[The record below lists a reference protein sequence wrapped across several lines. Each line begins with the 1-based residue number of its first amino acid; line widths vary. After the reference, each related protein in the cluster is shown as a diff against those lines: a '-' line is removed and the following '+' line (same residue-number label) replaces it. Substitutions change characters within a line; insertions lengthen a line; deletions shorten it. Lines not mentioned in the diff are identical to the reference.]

1 MTAASGT
8 AFDAPQS
15 AGRAITSRLG
25 LAAAIAFREL
35 RAGVGGLIVF
45 VLCIA
50 LGVAAVAAIGSLSAS
65 FDEALARQGRTLIGG
80 DLSFELVHRKAN
92 ADEHAALEA
101 LGALSE
107 SASFRAMARS
117 EAGKSAL
124 VEVKA
129 VDDDYPLCG
138 DVVITR
144 AEKPGPIWRGG
155 DVVLVEQTLLD
166 RLGLDVGSK
175 LMIGEAA
182 ATIGGVLG
190 EQPDRLADRLAY
202 GPKLLMSEATL
213 AKTGLVQPGSLI
225 RWTYR
230 VKLPEPE
237 ASDRKRLAAIR
248 KHIETRFPEAGF
260 AIHDWTDPAPALRR
274 DADRFTQFINF
285 VGLTALLLGGIGV
298 GNAIKSYMAKKR
310 EIIAT
315 FKCLGAS
322 SRLVLLVY
330 LIQALVLAALG
341 IAIGLVIG
349 ASAPAALAAIYGDE
363 LPIELATGP
372 HTLPLLT
379 AVLAGLLTT
388 VVFVLWPLGRAVL
401 VSPAVLMRAHLTE
414 ERERSSLPFAIGS
427 AIAGLA
433 LFALAI
439 AASEERLITASISAG
454 IVTAFLLLT
463 GFGLLVQRLAAYHRR
478 LRIKRPSL
486 VLALSSIGG
495 PRSLARSIA
504 VSLGLG
510 LGLLIATAL
519 IHRSLVKEID
529 SNIEVDAPA
538 YYFLDVEESD
548 LPVFRAT
555 VRSVLPD
562 AKLADAPMLR
572 GRIVKVKGIPVD
584 KIEVHPDVRWVLSG
598 DRGLTYTDEV
608 PPSST
613 IVAGEWWPKG
623 YAGEPLVSFDDEIAK
638 GLGLTLGDH
647 VTVNILGRNVDAKVA
662 SLRKI
667 DWESLAINFVM
678 VFSPNTLQG
687 APHRVL
693 TTLEFPKGTEPERE
707 GKVVQALA
715 EAFPLVTAIK
725 VGDIVDA
732 AKKLLAK
739 VMSAI
744 RITAGVTLLIGAAVL
759 AGAVAAGQEQ
769 RKYLA
774 VLYKTLGATRARVIG
789 AELIEFGLLGLAT
802 ALLAVMVA
810 TLTAWALC
818 KWAFE
823 VPFVFTPLA
832 ALETIAL
839 ALGLVLGVGAIA
851 TWRVLS
857 AKAAPYLRAE

>member
-1 MTAASGT
+1 MTT
-8 AFDAPQS
+8 ARDM
-15 AGRAITSRLG
+15 AID
-25 LAAAIAFREL
+25 AAIGPGRVTSSKLRLALAIAMREL
-35 RAGVGGLIVF
+35 RSGAGGLTVF

-80 DLSFELVHRKAN
+80 DLSFELIHRQAN
-92 ADEHAALEA
+92 AKERAALEA
-101 LGALSE
+101 LGQVSE

-117 EAGKSAL
+117 EKGKSTL

-129 VDDDYPLCG
+129 VDDAYPLYG
-138 DVVITR
+138 DVVVTR
-144 AEKPGPIWRGG
+144 AGRQGPIWRND

-166 RLGLDVGSK
+166 RLGLDAGST
-175 LMIGEAA
+175 LLIGEATT
-182 ATIGGVLG
+182 TIGGVLG

-202 GPKLLMSEATL
+202 GPKLLMSRGTL

-230 VKLPEPE
+230 VKLEEPA
-237 ASDRKRLAAIR
+237 ASDQQALAKMRKE
-248 KHIETRFPEAGF
+248 IETRFPESGF
-260 AIHDWTDPAPALRR
+260 AIHDWTDPAPSLRR

-310 EIIAT
+310 DIIAT

-322 SRLVLLVY
+322 SRLVLAVY
-330 LIQALVLAALG
+330 MIQALALASIG
-341 IAIGLVIG
+341 IAIGLVLG
-349 ASAPAALAAIYGDE
+349 ALAPAAVAALYGDA
-363 LPIELATGP
+363 LPIELAIEP
-372 HTLPLLT
+372 HPLPLLT
-379 AVLAGLLTT
+379 AALAGLLTM
-388 VVFVLWPLGRAVL
+388 VLFVLWPLGRAAL

-414 ERERSSLPFAIGS
+414 ERERSSLPFAIAS
-427 AIAGLA
+427 AVAGLA

-454 IVTAFLLLT
+454 IVAAFLLLS
-463 GFGLLVQRLAAYHRR
+463 GFGLLVQRLAAKRR
-478 LRIKRPSL
+478 RVRAPSL
-486 VLALSSIGG
+486 ALALSSIGG
-495 PRSLARSIA
+495 PASLARSIA

-519 IHRSLVKEID
+519 IHRSLLKEIS

-548 LPVFRAT
+548 LPIFRDT
-555 VRSVLPD
+555 VKAILPD
-562 AKLADAPMLR
+562 AKMADAPMLR
-572 GRIVKVKGIPVD
+572 GRIVKIKGVD
-584 KIEVHPDVRWVLSG
+584 VDQIEVDPDARWVLAG

-613 IVAGEWWPKG
+613 ITAGEWWPKG
-623 YAGEPLVSFDDEIAK
+623 YSGEPLVSFDDEIAK
-638 GLGLTLGDH
+638 GLGLKLGDH
-647 VTVNILGRNVDAKVA
+647 VTVNVLGRNVDAKIA

-678 VFSPNTLQG
+678 VFSPNTLEG

-715 EAFPLVTAIK
+715 ETFPLVTAIK

-732 AKKLLAK
+732 AKKMFAK
-739 VMSAI
+739 VISAI
-744 RITAGVTLLIGAAVL
+744 RATAGVTLLIGAAVL
-759 AGAVAAGQEQ
+759 AGAVAAGQQQ

-774 VLYKTLGATRARVIG
+774 VLYKTLGATRGRIIG
-789 AELIEFGLLGLAT
+789 AELLEFGLLGLAT
-802 ALLAVMVA
+802 ALLAIVIA

-823 VPFVFTPLA
+823 VPFVFAPLA

-839 ALGLVLGVGAIA
+839 ALGLVLAVGVVA